1 MSEEEMTAD
10 DIMDYLESA
19 MVNGWLED
27 LVRSDFPPWADA
39 YEQIQMLEDI
49 EGDGD
54 DYTLNDEDSIDHLS
68 RLSDM
73 DYDTF
78 KEMWDRLTNEQKI
91 EVLDS
96 VIHEMALYGIE
107 WLFKDIVYDLHN
119 EKYNKD
125 AGKVIEAAK
134 DYLNK
139 RISYDDLMDRI
150 ADVFWP
156 TEEDKKSMAYEDFLR
171 GTGLADY
178 IDKDELNEI
187 IKEYLVEKVGHR
199 LPLLSEDVKQK

>member
-1 MSEEEMTAD
+1 VSEEEMTAD
-10 DIMDYLESA
+10 EVMDYLRSA
-19 MVNGWLED
+19 LINGWLEG

-39 YEQIQMLEDI
+39 YEEIQIIEDM
-49 EGDGD
+49 EED
-54 DYTLNDEDSIDHLS
+54 DDILNGEDTIDYLS

-73 DYDTF
+73 DYDDF
-78 KEMWDRLTNEQKI
+78 KERWDMLSNEQKR

-96 VIHEMALYGIE
+96 VIDELAFYGIE
-107 WLFKDIVYDLHN
+107 WLFKDIAYDLVYN
-119 EKYNKD
+119 EKFNKD
-125 AGKVIEAAK
+125 AGKVVEAAK

-156 TEEDKKSMAYEDFLR
+156 TEEDKKSTAYEDFWR
-171 GTGLADY
+171 GADLADY
-178 IDKDELNEI
+178 IDNDTLNKI
-187 IKEYLVEKVGHR
+187 IKEYLVEKVGYR

>member
-1 MSEEEMTAD
+1 
-10 DIMDYLESA
+10 
-19 MVNGWLED
+19 
-27 LVRSDFPPWADA
+27 
-39 YEQIQMLEDI
+39 MLEDI
-49 EGDGD
+49 EGDD
-54 DYTLNDEDSIDHLS
+54 DTLNDEDTIDHLS

-78 KEMWDRLTNEQKI
+78 KEMWDRLTSEQKN

-96 VIHEMALYGIE
+96 VIGELALYGIE
-107 WLFKDIVYDLHN
+107 WLFKDIAYDLIYN

-156 TEEDKKSMAYEDFLR
+156 TEEDKKSTAYEDFLR

-199 LPLLSEDVKQK
+199 LP

>member
-10 DIMDYLESA
+10 EVMDYLRSA
-19 MVNGWLED
+19 LINGWLEG

-39 YEQIQMLEDI
+39 YEEIQIIEDM
-49 EGDGD
+49 EED
-54 DYTLNDEDSIDHLS
+54 DDILNGEDTIDYLS

-73 DYDTF
+73 DYDDF
-78 KEMWDRLTNEQKI
+78 KERWDMLSNEQKR

-96 VIHEMALYGIE
+96 VIDELAFYGIE
-107 WLFKDIVYDLHN
+107 WLFKDIAYDLVYN
-119 EKYNKD
+119 EKFNKD
-125 AGKVIEAAK
+125 AGKVVEAAK

-156 TEEDKKSMAYEDFLR
+156 TEEDKKSTAYEDFWR
-171 GTGLADY
+171 GADLADY
-178 IDKDELNEI
+178 IDNDTLNKI
-187 IKEYLVEKVGHR
+187 IKEYLVEKVGYR